1 MARFN
6 DPLFPGQ
13 WQLGPGTGINA
24 TPLYDE
30 YSGRGVR
37 IGLVD
42 TRPPD
47 PALAELQG
55 QFDWAASRVAS
66 GTTPADDNDTHGQNV
81 ALVLAARAGNGTGG
95 IGAAFGATLVSYGFD
110 SRAHRTVA
118 QETEMLAFQK
128 EVDVSQNSWSRSG
141 ESFRDDFGRADYA
154 AAAAAM
160 AEAAAEGRGGL
171 GTVFVRSAGNNGNTG
186 DDVNTH
192 SYSNNRWT
200 VLVGATDAEG
210 RVQAFSNPGAALLVV
225 APATATSYAAP
236 LGSATVALM
245 LQANP
250 ALGYR
255 DVQTILA
262 LSARM
267 TDAAGAGWTENAAT
281 GWNGGGLHVSRRA
294 GFGLIDAHAAV
305 RLAESWQAR
314 STEANL
320 LTARAAGEGGLALP
334 ETGRASQGVEID
346 AALRVERAEVT
357 LSLEH
362 ARLGDL
368 RITLV
373 SPSGTASVLLQRLG
387 LGAYTLADGTLSFTF
402 SSTHFLHES
411 AAGTWRLVVDDASAG
426 NGGRL
431 LSWSLQLFGASPG
444 EDSEHV
450 FTDEYGTLAA
460 AAPERQLLQDTGGED
475 RINAAAVT
483 GAVRL
488 DLSAAT
494 ESRIAGQRLVI
505 AAGTVIEHALGGD
518 GDDWIGGNA
527 ADNRLSGNR
536 GSDTLRGLEGND
548 ILEGGAGDDLLL
560 GDAGADRLE
569 GGAGADRMLGGEGDD
584 LYGVDQAGDVVIERE
599 GEGYDT
605 VRASIDYALTEHVE
619 RLELLDGARN
629 GIGNAL
635 DNVILGHDGANWLA
649 GLGGDD
655 LLLGGGGNDRLEGG
669 EGQDRLEGGAGDDVL
684 LGGAGNDWLLGGEGA
699 DRLEGGAGQDRLE
712 GGEGENYLFGQ
723 EGDDILLG
731 GGSRD
736 RLHGGSGADR
746 MEGGGGD
753 DVYWV
758 DDAGDRVIEL
768 AGGGHDRVVAAIDY
782 TLPEHVEELLLE
794 GSARRG
800 TGNALGNLI
809 DGNALDNLLQGGEG
823 DDVLFGGGGDDRLE
837 GGAGRD
843 FLKGG
848 AGADLLLGG
857 FGNDTYSVDD
867 PGDLVVERIHQG
879 FDTVRAW
886 IDGYTLPDWVEELEL
901 WGPLARDGAG
911 NAGHNRITGNALDNR
926 LRGGGGNDML
936 YGLAGDDV
944 LEGGEG
950 DDWLI
955 GGSGNDLLDGG
966 EGFDRMHGGAGD
978 DTYWLRGAAD
988 RILEWN
994 NHGYDTALA
1003 LVDTQLPPN
1012 VEALRLMGEAALKG
1026 TGNRLDN
1033 RITGNDA
1040 DNRLWGMGG
1049 DDVLIGGGGRDSLRG
1064 GEGQDRLEGGAGDD
1078 ELAGGPGADLFVF
1091 APGGGHDR
1099 VLDFS
1104 PAEGDRLLLQGWSP
1118 AEWEAALAAAQHQGG
1133 GLLIGLAED
1142 TIWLQGHEVLRPGQ
1156 DIVLFG

>member
-1 MARFN
+1 MPSFD
-6 DPLFPGQ
+6 DPLFAGQ

-24 TPLYDE
+24 SSVYDE
-30 YSGRGVR
+30 YSGQGVR

-42 TRPPD
+42 TRPPN
-47 PALAELQG
+47 PGMAELRG

-66 GTTPADDNDTHGQNV
+66 GTTTADDNDTHGQNV
-81 ALVLAARAGNGTGG
+81 ALVLAARAGNGEGG
-95 IGAAFGATLVSYGFD
+95 VGAAFGATLVSYGFD

-118 QETEMLAFQK
+118 QEAEMLAFQK

-141 ESFRDDFGRADYA
+141 ESFRDDFGRAEYA

-160 AEAAAEGRGGL
+160 AEAAVEGRGGL
-171 GTVFVRSAGNNGNTG
+171 GTVFVRSAGNNGTTG

-200 VLVGATDAEG
+200 VLVGATDPQG
-210 RVQAFSNPGAALLVV
+210 KVQGFSNPGAALLVV

-267 TDAAGAGWTENAAT
+267 TDAEGAGWTQNAAT
-281 GWNGGGLHVSRRA
+281 GWNGGGMHVSRRA

-305 RLAESWQAR
+305 RLAESWQAQ

-320 LTARAAGEGGLALP
+320 QRAQAVAEGGLDLP

-346 AALRVERAEVT
+346 AALLVERAEVT
-357 LSLEH
+357 LSIEH

-368 RITLV
+368 RITLI
-373 SPSGTASVLLQRLG
+373 SPSGTSSVLLQRLG
-387 LGAYTLADGTLSFTF
+387 LGAYTLADGKLSFTL

-431 LSWSLQLFGASPG
+431 LAWSLQLFGAAPS
-444 EDSEHV
+444 ENSEHV
-450 FTDEYGTLAA
+450 FTDEYGALAA
-460 AAPERQLLQDTGGED
+460 AAPERQLLQDDSGED

-483 GAVRL
+483 GAVRI
-488 DLSAAT
+488 DLSGAT

-505 AAGTVIEHALGGD
+505 AEGSVIEHALGGD

-527 ADNRLSGNR
+527 ADNHLSGNR
-536 GSDTLRGLEGND
+536 GSDTLRGLEGDD
-548 ILEGGAGDDLLL
+548 ILEGGAGDDLLV
-560 GDAGADRLE
+560 GDAGADRLD
-569 GGAGADRMLGGEGDD
+569 GSAGADRMLGGAGDD
-584 LYGVDQAGDVVIERE
+584 LYLVDHAGDVVVEQE
-599 GEGYDT
+599 GEGQDT
-605 VRASIDYALTEHVE
+605 VRASIDYALTQHVE
-619 RLELLDGARN
+619 RLELLAGAHA

-635 DNVILGHDGANWLA
+635 DNVILGHDGGNWLA

-655 LLLGGGGNDRLEGG
+655 WLLGGGGDDLLEGGEGNDRLEGG
-669 EGQDRLEGGAGDDVL
+669 TGDDILLGGAGDD
-684 LGGAGNDWLLGGEGA
+684 WLQGGEGA

-731 GGSRD
+731 GGARD
-736 RLHGGSGADR
+736 RLQGGSGADR
-746 MEGGGGD
+746 MEGGGGH

-758 DDAGDRVIEL
+758 DQAGDRVVEL
-768 AGGGHDRVVAAIDY
+768 PGGGHDRVVAAIDY
-782 TLPEHVEELLLE
+782 TLPDQVEELLLE
-794 GSARRG
+794 GPAQRG
-800 TGNALGNLI
+800 TGNALDNLI

-823 DDVLFGGGGDDRLE
+823 DDQLFGEGGQDRLE
-837 GGAGRD
+837 GGAGHD

-848 AGADLLLGG
+848 AGADWLLGG
-857 FGNDTYSVDD
+857 FGNDSYSVDD
-867 PGDLVVERIHQG
+867 PGDVVVERIHQG

-901 WGPLARDGAG
+901 WGPLARDGHG
-911 NAGHNRITGNALDNR
+911 NAGHNRITGNALDNH
-926 LRGGGGNDML
+926 LSGGAGNDML
-936 YGLAGDDV
+936 YGLAGDDA
-944 LEGGEG
+944 LEGGAG

-955 GGSGNDLLDGG
+955 GGSGNDTLDGG
-966 EGFDRMHGGAGD
+966 EGFDRLHGGAGD
-978 DTYWLRGAAD
+978 DTYWLRDAAD

-994 NHGYDTALA
+994 DHGYDTALA
-1003 LVDTQLPPN
+1003 LVDTQLAAN

-1033 RITGNDA
+1033 RITGNDS

-1049 DDVLIGGGGRDSLRG
+1049 DDVLIGGGGQDQLRG
-1064 GEGQDRLEGGAGDD
+1064 GEGDDRLEGGAGDD
-1078 ELAGGPGADLFVF
+1078 ELGGGAGADLFVF
-1091 APGGGHDR
+1091 AAGDGQDR
-1099 VLDFS
+1099 ILDFRA
-1104 PAEGDRLLLQGWSP
+1104 AEGDRLLLQGWS
-1118 AEWEAALAAAQHQGG
+1118 AEAWEAAMAAAQTEAG
-1133 GLLIGLAED
+1133 GLLVTLGAGSL
-1142 TIWLQGHEVLRPGQ
+1142 WLQGIGAGGPGH
-1156 DIVLFG
+1156 DAVLFG